1 MLAINNALQPR
12 IASKLAP
19 TKTARLSD
27 AHDPYRICLIDLP
40 SRTAWASAYAADRSS
55 KTYPGRRPV
64 TEQRF
69 AP

>member
-27 AHDPYRICLIDLP
+27 ADDPYQIGFIDLP
-40 SRTAWASAYAADRSS
+40 SRPAWASAYAADRS
-55 KTYPGRRPV
+55 P
-64 TEQRF
+64 
-69 AP
+69 